1 MNKCLIYCTSVNIFS
16 CSGRVQELQLQERLQ
31 EPPDSPS
38 TSPTANPTYTPTTTT
53 TLGKGPKIK
62 NKKRE
67 SMVFDQQGGGVT
79 QSQIIIQI

>member
-53 TLGKGPKIK
+53 TLGNGPKI
-62 NKKRE
+62 NKYAIHAYTH
-67 SMVFDQQGGGVT
+67 GPVT
-79 QSQIIIQI
+79 GSGSSL